1 VTTSATSG
9 DGQDGASQAAGLQAD
24 GGPADGSQA
33 AATQV
38 SQVIPADQAQQTRA
52 STWRQPTTLVII
64 GMTLLALAVR
74 LYYFTRP
81 GYLLGVTEYD
91 DGSYFGS
98 AVRLVHGV
106 LPYRDFVFVQ
116 PPGITLLMTPVAFL
130 SKVTGTDAGLAI
142 ARILTMLAGAAGT
155 ALAGLLVRHR
165 GTLAALIA
173 TGIVAIYADSVASSH
188 TLLVEPWVVLFCLI
202 GAVAV
207 FDGDSF
213 TASRRRLI
221 GGGLAFGFAGL
232 IEAWAIV
239 PVLILLLLMIRNW
252 RRTLT
257 WLAGVAAG
265 FLIPVAPFAAL
276 APRKFFHGVITA
288 QIGGREGAIRV
299 PLYFRIRHMAGFANY
314 PDLKHALVLAVAAAL
329 AGFIVIATL
338 LASGLA
344 RKLPPLLDWFAY
356 ATTAAIVAMF
366 LWPSQFHYHFSGFL
380 APFLGLSLA
389 LPAARLV
396 AVLRDKT
403 ARAPAA
409 GRTIAALAGTAAA
422 AVLAAGTVSQV
433 SFEHTLL
440 PLAPI
445 DAMAIGKSIIPPG
458 ACVLADNVA
467 YTITANRF
475 VNSKPGCPT
484 VDDGTGTNQALSH
497 GLTPETGAGR
507 VPAVYTLWRE
517 AVTHA
522 DYLWFTSLYN
532 HRIAWNPALRAY
544 VAENFVRVRPDVAK
558 FRLYV
563 RKGFPGA

>member
-9 DGQDGASQAAGLQAD
+9 DGQDGVPQAAGPQA
-24 GGPADGSQA
+24 GAGPAGGSPA
-33 AATQV
+33 GATQV
-38 SQVIPADQAQQTRA
+38 SQVIPADQAQQART
-52 STWRQPTTLVII
+52 STWRQPTTLVIT

-116 PPGITLLMTPVAFL
+116 PPGITLLMTPVALL
-130 SKVTGTDAGLAI
+130 SKVTGTDTGLAI

-173 TGIVAIYADSVASSH
+173 TGIVAVYADSVASSH

-213 TASRRRLI
+213 TASRRRLAA
-221 GGGLAFGFAGL
+221 GGLAFGFAGL

-239 PVLILLLLMIRNW
+239 PVLILLLLMIRNV
-252 RRTLT
+252 RRTLI
-257 WLAGVAAG
+257 WLAGVAVG
-265 FLIPVAPFAAL
+265 FLLPVAPFAAL
-276 APRKFFHGVITA
+276 APGKFFHGVITA

-356 ATTAAIVAMF
+356 GTTAAIVAMF

-409 GRTIAALAGTAAA
+409 GRAIAALAGTAAA

-433 SFEHTLL
+433 SFQHTLL

-484 VDDGTGTNQALSH
+484 VDDGTGANFALSH
-497 GLTPETGAGR
+497 GLAD
-507 VPAVYTLWRE
+507 
-517 AVTHA
+517 A
-522 DYLWFTSLYN
+522 DYLWFTQLYN
-532 HRIAWNPALRAY
+532 HRIAWTPALRAY
-544 VAENFVRVRPDVAK
+544 VDANFVRVRPDIPK